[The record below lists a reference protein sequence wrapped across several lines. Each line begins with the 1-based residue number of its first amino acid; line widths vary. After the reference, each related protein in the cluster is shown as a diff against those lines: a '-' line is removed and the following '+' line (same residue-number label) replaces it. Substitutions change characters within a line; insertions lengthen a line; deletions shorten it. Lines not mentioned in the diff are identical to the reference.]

1 MQVKETKVSTSKISS
16 TIDLKSELQGLT
28 KAKKTELL
36 DQIGEL
42 LVEQVLSTVAESKS
56 PITGRAFK
64 GLSQEYKALKLEE
77 TGSGEPNLDLS
88 GEMLSSLDYKV
99 KDNTIELGIFGEDAG
114 KADGH
119 NNFSGKSKLPTR
131 QFLPKEGE
139 LFVSSIKNLVKETV
153 DAFKADNL
161 SLDESKLKYIEN
173 KKDLYDYLQSEFDGM
188 SRGKIKELI
197 LQSELS
203 VSLDKFNLLELL

>member
-1 MQVKETKVSTSKISS
+1 M
-16 TIDLKSELQGLT
+16 SE
-28 KAKKTELL
+28 
-36 DQIGEL
+36 
-42 LVEQVLSTVAESKS
+42 
-56 PITGRAFK
+56 
-64 GLSQEYKALKLEE
+64 EYKALKKAE
-77 TGSGEPNLDLS
+77 TGSSEANLDLT

-99 KDNTIELGIFGEDAG
+99 KGNTIEIGVFGEDAG

-131 QFLPKEGE
+131 QFLPKEGQ
-139 LFVSSIKNLVKETV
+139 LFTSSINKLLQETI
-153 DAFKADNL
+153 DSFKADNM
-161 SLDESKLKYIEN
+161 SLDESKLQYINN

-188 SRGKIKELI
+188 SRGKIKDLI

>member
-1 MQVKETKVSTSKISS
+1 MEVKEAKATQNKISS
-16 TIDLKSELQGLT
+16 TISLKSEIQGLN
-28 KAKKTELL
+28 KAKTSELL

-42 LVEQVLSTVAESKS
+42 LVEQVLSSVADSTS
-56 PITGRAFK
+56 PITGRSFK
-64 GLSQEYKALKLEE
+64 GLSEEYKALKKAE
-77 TGSGEPNLDLS
+77 TGSSEANLDLT

-99 KDNTIELGIFGEDAG
+99 KGNTIEIGVFGEDAG

-131 QFLPKEGE
+131 QFLPKEGQ
-139 LFVSSIKNLVKETV
+139 LFTSSINKLLQETI
-153 DAFKADNL
+153 DSFKADNM
-161 SLDESKLKYIEN
+161 SLDESKLQYINN

-188 SRGKIKELI
+188 SRGKIKDLI